1 MHQVTVMVEGHPI
14 SVPAEVAGD
23 DDLLRK
29 ALSVMGPEYA
39 GAQIQRQPDKP
50 ITVSP
55 RRGSKGAL
63 PACLAVLDPAP
74 EEINPAIECACWL
87 QQQELQQGLVLE
99 TAGETAEAIQVAIE
113 AGQHWIQVGRRALQH
128 LDQAAPSATSLLIPG
143 F

>member
-1 MHQVTVMVEGHPI
+1 MNQVTVVVEGHPI

-23 DDLLRK
+23 DELLRK

-63 PACLAVLDPAP
+63 PVCLAVLDPASD
-74 EEINPAIECACWL
+74 EINPAIECACWL

-99 TAGETAEAIQVAIE
+99 RAGETAEAIQVAIE
-113 AGQHWIQVGRRALQH
+113 AGQQWIQLSHRALQH
-128 LDQAAPSATSLLIPG
+128 LDQSTPAPTSLLIPG